1 MEFADIADAAKSK
14 GMMMVN
20 SDETDALINE
30 CEEKIQEAD
39 ELCEIVDPE
48 NKPFESKYKARDLLD
63 KLLQR
68 LEAARTVARLE
79 AKKATSEKL
88 SQKIASIQVIVL
100 QLTMVAERKIFNTF
114 NRNTGEGG

>member
-1 MEFADIADAAKSK
+1 MEFADIAAAAKSQ

-39 ELCEIVDPE
+39 ELCDIVDPE

-79 AKKATSEKL
+79 AKRTTSEKL
-88 SQKIASIQVIVL
+88 SQKIASIQVFFL
-100 QLTMVAERKIFNTF
+100 QSTAMLYRKSFIFR
-114 NRNTGEGG
+114 NRNVG